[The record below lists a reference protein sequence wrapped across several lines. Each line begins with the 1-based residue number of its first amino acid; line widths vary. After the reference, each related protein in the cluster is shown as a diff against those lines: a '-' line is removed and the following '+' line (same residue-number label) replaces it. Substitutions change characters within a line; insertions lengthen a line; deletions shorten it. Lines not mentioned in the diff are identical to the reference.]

1 MDLYIQIIVVA
12 CLTGMTS
19 LLAHRSAAVFH
30 DGIRPILPQ
39 LIEGYMNRREA
50 GSIAFGLSIG
60 FVASVGISFT
70 LKNGL
75 LNAWLLFLPTDIL
88 GVLAINSLMAF
99 GLGAIWGILILTC
112 LLPVNQ
118 LLTALPV
125 DVLGSLG
132 ELSSPVVSAFA
143 LFPLVAIFYQ
153 FGWKQSLIA
162 AVVVLMTRVVVVR
175 YSPHLNPESI
185 EIFIGM
191 VMLLGI
197 AITHDLRHR
206 DENDIDA
213 SGMSVFEERTSRII
227 KNLPYIAIVGAL
239 IAAVASMKIFAG
251 SEVSIFTLEKAYSA
265 GVTPEQSQ
273 TLINQAALA
282 EFMRGLGFCAV
293 DCHHRV
299 SNGCVCSCGLYL
311 CLCGGLS
318 LAESDG
324 CSGIRRSGYFGGSLA
339 ASFDRQMVGALPVG
353 T

>member
-70 LKNGL
+70 LKTGL

-99 GLGAIWGILILTC
+99 GLGAIWGVLILTC

-132 ELSSPVVSAFA
+132 ELSSRWFQLLHCSRWWRFST
-143 LFPLVAIFYQ
+143 
-153 FGWKQSLIA
+153 SL
-162 AVVVLMTRVVVVR
+162 
-175 YSPHLNPESI
+175 
-185 EIFIGM
+185 
-191 VMLLGI
+191 
-197 AITHDLRHR
+197 
-206 DENDIDA
+206 
-213 SGMSVFEERTSRII
+213 
-227 KNLPYIAIVGAL
+227 
-239 IAAVASMKIFAG
+239 AG
-251 SEVSIFTLEKAYSA
+251 SKV
-265 GVTPEQSQ
+265 
-273 TLINQAALA
+273 
-282 EFMRGLGFCAV
+282 
-293 DCHHRV
+293 
-299 SNGCVCSCGLYL
+299 
-311 CLCGGLS
+311 
-318 LAESDG
+318 
-324 CSGIRRSGYFGGSLA
+324 
-339 ASFDRQMVGALPVG
+339 
-353 T
+353 